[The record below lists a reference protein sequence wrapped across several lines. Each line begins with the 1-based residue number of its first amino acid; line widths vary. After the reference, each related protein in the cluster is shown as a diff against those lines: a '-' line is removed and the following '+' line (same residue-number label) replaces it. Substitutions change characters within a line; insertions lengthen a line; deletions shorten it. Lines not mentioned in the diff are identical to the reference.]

1 MSPTVATYY
10 PLIGETLPF
19 TCNFTTVATQT
30 LSIVWKMGPGTVSCL
45 HQHIHTQTYETHS
58 PTYATHT
65 PTYASHTPTYAT
77 HTPTYANIRTNIH
90 ITHANI
96 QITWGSAKS
105 SQKSFK
111 IHFSHFVSLK
121 ITWTLLR

>member
-65 PTYASHTPTYAT
+65 PTYASHSPTYAT
-77 HTPTYANIRTNIH
+77 HTPTYASHTPTYTSHREAQSLRKNH
-90 ITHANI
+90 L
-96 QITWGSAKS
+96 KS
-105 SQKSFK
+105 IFLILS
-111 IHFSHFVSLK
+111 
-121 ITWTLLR
+121 R